1 MEQTIDKA
9 GAVAKIPQ
17 AAFELTFSQKVTRD
31 ELIASLDKMLGL
43 IGCVGCGL
51 NGHEFH
57 IHSEV
62 VNPAF
67 EKLKSKLLE
76 GRKALVNV
84 EVFEQNA
91 RQF

>member
-1 MEQTIDKA
+1 MEQATEKA
-9 GAVAKIPQ
+9 GVTAKIPN
-17 AAFELTFSQKVTRD
+17 ACFELTFNQKVTRD
-31 ELIASLDKMLGL
+31 ELIATLDKMLGM

-57 IHSEV
+57 LHSER
-62 VNPAF
+62 VNPALD
-67 EKLKSKLLE
+67 KLKTKLLD

-84 EVFEQNA
+84 EVFDQNA